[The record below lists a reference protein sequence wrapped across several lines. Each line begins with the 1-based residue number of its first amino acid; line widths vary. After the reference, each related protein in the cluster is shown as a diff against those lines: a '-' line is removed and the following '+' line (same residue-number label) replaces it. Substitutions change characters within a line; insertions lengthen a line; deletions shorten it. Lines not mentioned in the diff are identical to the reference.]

1 MPRLLPECAKVC
13 GLPRRLIPRLFFVER
28 DDASHRLVSSEKPSS
43 QSVIWTLSVS
53 QEGLPAS
60 RGRPPTPAV
69 RQDRRVETSAIRR
82 VLVFPVNGYLNR
94 LQAIASAALLARRFD
109 ATLQVCWPHFTNVPG
124 PPSDTF
130 AAGWCDEFTLT
141 EDQVRSEFAVGLDD
155 VPRYVTTSPDGTWV
169 GLRGHDRG
177 EQALMGELTAV
188 LDSSAAPVDLVIVA
202 GGSFDISDPTCVE
215 GAWSESFLSAKRDF
229 YRSLPLNSAIESAGA
244 TFSSAHPLGYLG
256 LHLRYSDRA
265 HQAPTPWAI
274 KRALARLAA
283 DTGLTDVFIASDSPR
298 ARSEWSKR
306 VEAMGLRPWDLSAS
320 FSELASATSAG
331 PALGD
336 WRILAG
342 STRLV
347 FFAES
352 SYSVEACVASGSWA
366 SSSALPT
373 SRARAVGH
381 RALSHLRAAV
391 TYPARHLKGR

>member
-1 MPRLLPECAKVC
+1 M
-13 GLPRRLIPRLFFVER
+13 
-28 DDASHRLVSSEKPSS
+28 
-43 QSVIWTLSVS
+43 Q
-53 QEGLPAS
+53 
-60 RGRPPTPAV
+60 
-69 RQDRRVETSAIRR
+69 TSAIRR

-94 LQAIASAALLARRFD
+94 LQALASAALLARRFE
-109 ATLQVCWPHFTNVPG
+109 ASLHVCWTYFSNVPG

-130 AAGWCDEFTLT
+130 AADWCDRFMLT
-141 EDQVRSEFAVGLDD
+141 EDQVGSEFGIGLDD

-188 LDSSAAPVDLVIVA
+188 LASMAAPVDLVIVA

-229 YRSLPLNSAIESAGA
+229 YRGLPLNSAIESAA
-244 TFSSAHPLGYLG
+244 AEFSSAHPDGYLG

-274 KRALARLAA
+274 KRALARQAA
-283 DTGLTDVFIASDSPR
+283 ETGLTDVFIASDSPR
-298 ARSEWSKR
+298 ARAEWSRR
-306 VEAMGLRPWDLSAS
+306 VEGMGLRAWNLSDS
-320 FSELASATSAG
+320 FSALASSTSAG

-336 WRILAG
+336 WRILGG
-342 STRLV
+342 SARLV

-373 SRARAVGH
+373 SRARGVGH
-381 RALSHLRAAV
+381 RGLTLVHKAV
-391 TYPARHLKGR
+391 TYPKRRLFHRLEQSG